1 MFYMLINDLI
11 KSFDNFDKNIDNY
24 DELII
29 QYNLQKELY
38 KELKKSIPNSHEN
51 ITLLKKLKDVIILN
65 EKIISNNFPNVVI
78 IYDKNNDNVELF
90 KDIHLLRLRN
100 RKYNIYAIDSQDD
113 RLNNKY
119 SLEKGKVNVIKVD
132 KDDIKYMNNVIATYD
147 NMLECL

>member
-1 MFYMLINDLI
+1 MLINDLI